1 MFPEASHDF
10 APLIFTL
17 STIAIIYTSLVAL
30 MQEDIKKL
38 IAYSS
43 VAHMGFVTMGIFAGT
58 TQGVAGGVFQMVSHG
73 IVSGALFLCVGI
85 VYDRMHTR
93 EITAYGGL
101 VNRMPLYALV
111 FMVFTMANVGLPGT
125 SGFVGEFMTL
135 IGTFKVS
142 IPTAT
147 IATLGVILSAA
158 YALWLYRKVIFG
170 VLTKPSLASIK
181 DLTFRES
188 LTLVPLVAL
197 TILFGVYPKPVLDMS
212 AASVQQLVNNYSTAV
227 TAIKQRRCC
236 HERRGSGQFAMTFE
250 TAGYQLLPVLPEL
263 VLAVGAMVLLMLGAY
278 RGPQTTALITGLAIA
293 LLVVTGVLEL
303 MLPVGKLTTFG
314 GSFIVDDFARFLKIL
329 ALIGSAA
336 TLILSKEFLE
346 DQSRKLFEFAILVML
361 STLGMMVLISAGDLI
376 TLYLGLEL
384 MSLALYVVAASNRDN
399 AKSTEAGLKYFVLGA
414 LSSGMLLYGA
424 SLIYGFT
431 GTVSFAGIA
440 AAAKTGSIGI
450 VFGLVF
456 LLAGLCFK
464 VSAVPFHMW
473 TPDVYEGAPTPV
485 TAFFASAPKVAAL
498 AVFTRVALTAFPGI
512 TSQWQQ
518 IVVFVAIASMVLGSF
533 AAIGQSNIKRLM
545 AYSSIGH
552 MGFALVGLA
561 AGTPEGAQGVLVYIA
576 IYVAMTLS
584 SFAIILAMKRGGR
597 HVENISDFS
606 GLSRTN
612 PLLAFFFAMVLFS
625 LAGIPPLAGFFAKFY
640 VFVAAIKA
648 GLFTL
653 AVVGVLASVVGAFY
667 YLTIIKVMYFDE
679 PLAKLDPMRVELR
692 TVLAVAGLFNILFFV
707 YPAPLVSAATV
718 AAKSLF

>member
-1 MFPEASHDF
+1 MARRRPG
-10 APLIFTL
+10 
-17 STIAIIYTSLVAL
+17 
-30 MQEDIKKL
+30 
-38 IAYSS
+38 SS
-43 VAHMGFVTMGIFAGT
+43 PA
-58 TQGVAGGVFQMVSHG
+58 
-73 IVSGALFLCVGI
+73 
-85 VYDRMHTR
+85 
-93 EITAYGGL
+93 
-101 VNRMPLYALV
+101 
-111 FMVFTMANVGLPGT
+111 
-125 SGFVGEFMTL
+125 
-135 IGTFKVS
+135 
-142 IPTAT
+142 
-147 IATLGVILSAA
+147 
-158 YALWLYRKVIFG
+158 
-170 VLTKPSLASIK
+170 
-181 DLTFRES
+181 FR
-188 LTLVPLVAL
+188 L
-197 TILFGVYPKPVLDMS
+197 
-212 AASVQQLVNNYSTAV
+212 
-227 TAIKQRRCC
+227 
-236 HERRGSGQFAMTFE
+236 
-250 TAGYQLLPVLPEL
+250 
-263 VLAVGAMVLLMLGAY
+263 
-278 RGPQTTALITGLAIA
+278 A
-293 LLVVTGVLEL
+293 LLVVVGVLEL
-303 MLPVGKLTTFG
+303 MLPAGKLTTFG

-336 TLILSKEFLE
+336 TLILSAEFLA
-346 DQSRKLFEFAILVML
+346 DPSRRIFEYAILVLL

-376 TLYLGLEL
+376 MLYLGLEL

-512 TSQWQQ
+512 VSEWQQ

-533 AAIGQSNIKRLM
+533 AAIGQTNIKRLM

-561 AGTPEGAQGVLVYIA
+561 AGTVEGAQGVLVYIA
-576 IYVAMTLS
+576 IYVAMTLGT
-584 SFAIILAMKRGGR
+584 FAVILTMKRNGQPSR
-597 HVENISDFS
+597 ASAISPGCRAPIRCWRS
-606 GLSRTN
+606 SLRCCCSRW
-612 PLLAFFFAMVLFS
+612 PAFRRWRGS
-625 LAGIPPLAGFFAKFY
+625 SRKFY

-653 AVVGVLASVVGAFY
+653 AVIGVLASVVGAYY

-679 PLAKLDPMRVELR
+679 PLAKLDPMRIELR
-692 TVLAVAGLFNILFFV
+692 TVLAVAGLFNIFFFV
-707 YPAPLVSAATV
+707 YPGPLVSVATS
-718 AAKSLF
+718 AAKSLFLNGIHARSASRIGGLPAHRLRSGRLDQYRSHGAGARGRVRSDVVRDDGADGWARTTASRLDRAARQSCQQRPRSDRRGACRCGDAGLCRRSCARDGTAASQHRSIAEVGGIGTYEVFAEMAERRSGRREEARRYRAGSRGCRG